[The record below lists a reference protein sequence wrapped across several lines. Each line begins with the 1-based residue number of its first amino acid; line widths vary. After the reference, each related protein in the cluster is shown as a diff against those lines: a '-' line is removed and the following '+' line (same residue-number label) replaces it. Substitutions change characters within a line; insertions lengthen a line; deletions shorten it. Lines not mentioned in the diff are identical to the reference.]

1 VVLLVEDPTG
11 HRVLHREPVAAGAT
25 LVLAY
30 VHSSE
35 HVPVRGTIRV
45 EPDRT
50 LRVVE
55 TAFGGFGPG
64 LPELQPGDP
73 WAIRQGML
81 VARIP
86 GEAQPALRVRVLPLT
101 QHRLLLPSGVELDL
115 SRLMGDGGA
124 VVLRLE

>member
-1 VVLLVEDPTG
+1 MVLV
-11 HRVLHREPVAAGAT
+11 
-25 LVLAY
+25 Y

-45 EPDRT
+45 EADRT

-64 LPELQPGDP
+64 LPALRPGDP
-73 WAIRQGML
+73 WTVRQGL
-81 VARIP
+81 IVAQVP
-86 GEAQPALRVRVLPLT
+86 GEALPALRVRVAPMT
-101 QHRLLLPSGVELDL
+101 RHRLLLPSGAELDL
-115 SRLMGDGGA
+115 STLMADGGA

>member
-1 VVLLVEDPTG
+1 
-11 HRVLHREPVAAGAT
+11 
-25 LVLAY
+25 VLAY

-45 EPDRT
+45 EADRT

-73 WAIRQGML
+73 WAIRQGL
-81 VARIP
+81 IVARVP
-86 GEAQPALRVRVLPLT
+86 GQALPLLRVRVAPLT
-101 QHRLLLPSGVELDL
+101 QHRLLLPSGAELDL